1 MMLFNFF
8 SLFRK
13 KKKVL
18 EVVAPPGSQGEK
30 KLQKEF
36 NTTADALR
44 FYNKQVLTK
53 LAPLM
58 QSFIAKQEMMFIS
71 TADSKGECD
80 SSFRFGEAGF
90 VMVVDEHHVVYP
102 EYKGNGV
109 MASMGN
115 ISENPNIGLLFID
128 FFETKVGLH
137 VNGKAKV
144 IRKETMEDELSAFE
158 GLAEKLRSHKMQFK
172 TVSYVLVEVEEA
184 YIHCSLHIPIL
195 QKVEEKEVLKQF
207 PKGTKGGDAFEVEFE
222 ERLWVEN

>member
-8 SLFRK
+8 SLFGK

-18 EVVAPPGSQGEK
+18 EVVATPGSQGEK
-30 KLQKEF
+30 ELQKEF

-90 VMVVDEHHVVYP
+90 VMVVDEHHVIYP

-109 MASMGN
+109 LASMGN

-144 IRKETMEDELSAFE
+144 IRKETMEEELSAFE
-158 GLAEKLRSHKMQFK
+158 GLAKKLRSHKMQFK

-222 ERLWVEN
+222 ERSWNKN